1 MLEAQGYI
9 AISVI
14 YLVVAWV
21 HWRFSNKLTLRPAN
35 RRQTNRMSKEPE
47 NE

>member
-14 YLVVAWV
+14 YLLVAWV
-21 HWRFSNKLTLRPAN
+21 HWRFSNNAHVATSQSTAN
-35 RRQTNRMSKEPE
+35 ES
-47 NE
+47 NEQGARE

>member
-14 YLVVAWV
+14 YVVVAWV
-21 HWRFSNKLTLRPAN
+21 HWRFSNNAHVATSQSTAN
-35 RRQTNRMSKEPE
+35 ES
-47 NE
+47 NEQGARE

>member
-1 MLEAQGYI
+1 MLAAQGYI

-21 HWRFSNKLTLRPAN
+21 HWRSSNKDHIATGQSTAN
-35 RRQTNRMSKEPE
+35 ESNGQGARE
-47 NE
+47 

>member
-1 MLEAQGYI
+1 MLAAQGYI

-21 HWRFSNKLTLRPAN
+21 HWRSSNKTHIATG
-35 RRQTNRMSKEPE
+35 QSTNEQGAKD
-47 NE
+47 

>member
-21 HWRFSNKLTLRPAN
+21 HWRFSNNAHVATS
-35 RRQTNRMSKEPE
+35 QSTTNES
-47 NE
+47 NEQGARE

>member
-21 HWRFSNKLTLRPAN
+21 HWRFSNKADVATGQSTAN
-35 RRQTNRMSKEPE
+35 EL
-47 NE
+47 NEQGARE